1 MSMGFSATTFAQK
14 RSVVM
19 DTRQCLEL
27 LELECVSSPR
37 ELKDA
42 YRKMVKRWH
51 PDRYHGDPRLM
62 QQAELKLTE
71 INLAYKHL
79 LAYFD
84 PNLRKYIKVACPP
97 PDQKASFHESGNPS
111 VNSHKE
117 PAGGFAGEKN
127 AGPKSSAQFDNI
139 KIQSAPNKSI
149 FSRLVLGF
157 VFCFFI
163 VFSGVAFYLI
173 HNLDKITFRTSA
185 VASGVLK
192 KVKASLEQE
201 IGAEIKKIGG
211 APISLSPVPSDAEN
225 TNEKSRLKHNTEYY
239 EIHLSGGTVI
249 VTPAWWYEGDMVM
262 FKHYSGVMGV
272 EKNRVEE
279 IVARN

>member
-1 MSMGFSATTFAQK
+1 
-14 RSVVM
+14 M
-19 DTRQCLEL
+19 DTRRCLEL
-27 LELECVSSPR
+27 LELECVSSRR

-84 PNLRKYIKVACPP
+84 PNLRKSIKVACPQ
-97 PDQKASFHESGNPS
+97 PDQKASFHESVNPS
-111 VNSHKE
+111 ANSHKE

-127 AGPKSSAQFDNI
+127 ADPKSSAQFDNI
-139 KIQSAPNKSI
+139 KIQSAPKKSI

-163 VFSGVAFYLI
+163 VHLFYTVNQCPDRSVI
-173 HNLDKITFRTSA
+173 HRYSDSSEHVILCQLRTPN
-185 VASGVLK
+185 G
-192 KVKASLEQE
+192 
-201 IGAEIKKIGG
+201 
-211 APISLSPVPSDAEN
+211 
-225 TNEKSRLKHNTEYY
+225 
-239 EIHLSGGTVI
+239 
-249 VTPAWWYEGDMVM
+249 
-262 FKHYSGVMGV
+262 
-272 EKNRVEE
+272 
-279 IVARN
+279 